1 MFGNFQPKGSLIY
14 FVESC
19 GLDCTVLITRDYNWF
34 IDQDGAEP
42 LDTSTF
48 PILTFFPEVM
58 RSTTPKEFST
68 DKHIDPF
75 PSSFPTLS
83 EPELIIGTETIPPS
97 FKITSTEFST
107 DKHIDPFP
115 IDPIPPLLE
124 RTSTE
129 FSTDKHIDPFPS
141 SFSTLSDPEL
151 IIGTETIPPSY
162 KRTSTEFSTDK
173 HIDPFPNP
181 FPTLSEPELII
192 GTETIPPLLERTSTE
207 FSTEKYI
214 DPFPISFPT
223 LPEHLILTEHH
234 TDPSLLKRTPVEF
247 STEQHIDPYPGYST
261 ETLLVKTD
269 EFPAL
274 FNERLDIDVS
284 ETSQCLQVG
293 VECF

>member
-1 MFGNFQPKGSLIY
+1 MFGNFKPKGSLIY

-83 EPELIIGTETIPPS
+83 EPELIIGTETIPP
-97 FKITSTEFST
+97 
-107 DKHIDPFP
+107 
-115 IDPIPPLLE
+115 LLE

-129 FSTDKHIDPFPS
+129 FSTN
-141 SFSTLSDPEL
+141 
-151 IIGTETIPPSY
+151 
-162 KRTSTEFSTDK
+162 K

-192 GTETIPPLLERTSTE
+192 GTETIPPILERTSTE
-207 FSTEKYI
+207 FSTDKHIELL
-214 DPFPISFPT
+214 S
-223 LPEHLILTEHH
+223 ILG
-234 TDPSLLKRTPVEF
+234 
-247 STEQHIDPYPGYST
+247 IPGYST

-284 ETSQCLQVG
+284 ETRQCLQVG
-293 VECF
+293 KFRGVSKVDF